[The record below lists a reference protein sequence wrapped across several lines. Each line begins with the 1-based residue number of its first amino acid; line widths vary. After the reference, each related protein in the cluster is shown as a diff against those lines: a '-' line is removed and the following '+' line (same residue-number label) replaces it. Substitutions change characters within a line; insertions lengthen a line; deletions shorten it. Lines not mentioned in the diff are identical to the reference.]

1 MLAKRLMDLVLV
13 IPGLLLLS
21 PLFLII
27 ALWIKLD
34 TGGPVF
40 FRQERIGRF
49 GRPFRIYK
57 FRTMVVDAEQ
67 RGLRI
72 TAGHDP
78 RVTRS
83 GRFLR
88 ASKLDELP
96 QLLNV
101 LKGEM
106 SLVGPRPEVAEYVA
120 HYPVALRD
128 KVLSVPPGITDRASI
143 EYRDESRL
151 LAASDNPQQSY
162 IEKILPRK
170 LEYYVR
176 YVDGRSLWGDVV
188 LIFRTLLAIARRGG
202 S

>member
-1 MLAKRLMDLVLV
+1 MLAKRLMDLILV
-13 IPGLLLLS
+13 VPGLMLLW
-21 PLFLII
+21 PLFMILAI
-27 ALWIKLD
+27 WIKFD
-34 TGGPVF
+34 SQGPVF
-40 FRQERIGRF
+40 FRQERIGRY
-49 GRPFRIYK
+49 GRPFRIFK

-67 RGLRI
+67 LGLRI
-72 TAGHDP
+72 TSGRDP
-78 RVTRS
+78 RITRS

-120 HYPVALRD
+120 HYPDGIRE

-151 LAASDNPQQSY
+151 LGSSANPQQTY
-162 IEKILPRK
+162 INEILPIK
-170 LEYYVR
+170 LQYYAQ
-176 YVDGRSLWGDVV
+176 YVDERSMWGDLV
-188 LIFRTLLAIARRGG
+188 LILSTIIAIVRRG
-202 S
+202 